1 MMMVVVAV
9 RRVLLISWC
18 LTRLGWVRLRL
29 AKARLRLMWVQT
41 LRVRRGRTVLVMR
54 MPRRLL
60 VWRLV
65 LRGRVLEAL
74 QQMWRRLQVMLRGRL
89 VRRATRR
96 LLCRVRR
103 LVHW

>member
-1 MMMVVVAV
+1 MMAVVVV

-29 AKARLRLMWVQT
+29 AKALRHVMWVQT

-74 QQMWRRLQVMLRGRL
+74 QPMWRGLLVLRQALQAHRV
-89 VRRATRR
+89 TRR
-96 LLCRVRR
+96 LLCRARR
-103 LVHW
+103 RVHW

>member
-9 RRVLLISWC
+9 RWVLLISWC

-60 VWRLV
+60 VWPLV
-65 LRGRVLEAL
+65 LRRRVPEAL
-74 QQMWRRLQVMLRGRL
+74 QQMSRVL
-89 VRRATRR
+89 
-96 LLCRVRR
+96 RVR
-103 LVHW
+103 L

>member
-1 MMMVVVAV
+1 MMVVVAV

-29 AKARLRLMWVQT
+29 AKALRHVTWVQT

-74 QQMWRRLQVMLRGRL
+74 EWKHQIQTLRWQ
-89 VRRATRR
+89 
-96 LLCRVRR
+96 LLFQIVALMCFLRE
-103 LVHW
+103 